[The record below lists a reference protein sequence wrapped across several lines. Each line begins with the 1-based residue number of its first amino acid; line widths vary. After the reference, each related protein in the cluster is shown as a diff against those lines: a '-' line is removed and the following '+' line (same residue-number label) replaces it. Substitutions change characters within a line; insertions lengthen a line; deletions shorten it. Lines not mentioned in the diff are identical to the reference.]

1 MFKHSFYVS
10 LLVTG
15 ALCVWVTTRV
25 GPALRAYRS
34 YLFHAYGELALIYV
48 GLFMLTLTLALMLIG
63 RFIWL
68 KDTGRKLQHAAKEL
82 QQGGMAKT
90 PDALLSL
97 IQTRK

>member
-1 MFKHSFYVS
+1 MLKHSLYLS
-10 LLVTG
+10 ILATG
-15 ALCVWVTTRV
+15 ALCVWVATRV

-34 YLFHAYGELALIYV
+34 YILHAYGQQIAVYV
-48 GLFMLTLTLALMLIG
+48 GLFLLTLTFALMLVG
-63 RFIWL
+63 RVIWL

-90 PDALLSL
+90 PDSLLSL